1 MEAATLVV
9 TPLVKN
15 VDKIPGIHP
24 NVDEGQTDDDWE
36 MPLLFMTHMP
46 VNFIQNIDVA
56 AMSTFSAEYNDD
68 GSQDEC
74 EPRTSP
80 PKAGKIQ
87 EKGNHRAQSRK
98 QSNPYAKPRVR
109 GSVSDLQTSFS
120 AL

>member
-1 MEAATLVV
+1 MEAATLVA

-15 VDKIPGIHP
+15 LDKIPGIHP
-24 NVDEGQTDDDWE
+24 NVDEGQADDDWE

-87 EKGNHRAQSRK
+87 EKGNHRAQHIPF
-98 QSNPYAKPRVR
+98 NPLKVMQGIFRR
-109 GSVSDLQTSFS
+109 LT
-120 AL
+120 ALGNVAL